1 MAKSKIDDITKTGG
15 QTYRD
20 LQKQNAADYE
30 IAQTSSLAGLTPDAP
45 ILRPRDFIYE
55 GPEQSPLMRQ
65 TGGEDYWGNSMFDDQ
80 NISEEGLQDITS
92 IRADNQ
98 PWYAKIAAG
107 ISKGAILAG
116 TTFLDG
122 TVGLLTGLGTAISEG
137 RWSGIWD
144 NSFSRAMKDVN
155 DWSEKALPNYYTKE
169 ELERPW
175 YENIFTAN
183 FLGDKFIKNLGF
195 SVGAFYSG
203 NIYAAPFRMG
213 KVAQAINSVF
223 SSTKAAPLTSAL
235 VGSGLAAINEGRV
248 EAINNST
255 DWFNLKK
262 QELDDWYNKQIA
274 DEFAP
279 LYEEAQKEFA
289 ATKGNI
295 QQVQMFDG
303 STKVID
309 PAAERY
315 KHRLAQL
322 DAQMADKIAL
332 KDSDKRYQEA
342 IGRLSEDRL
351 KMGNMDLLMNLPV
364 LMASNLIQFGKA
376 FAGGYK
382 TGRVVDGVK
391 RRSFNTAE
399 KNATKGAVAEGAATK
414 EVGTTAAAE
423 TGAKVA
429 ATEATEAAVKP
440 RVNWM
445 YEYAQSKFATPG
457 AIIKSGFS
465 EGTEEITQKAASV
478 VAGKYYETD
487 INNWYRKQIDPDA
500 EEETLDF
507 IKANVEGIA
516 ETFGDISSWEEF
528 FIGGLTGM
536 LGIPTVTTRTNTEG
550 KSRLGF
556 KIQGGAYNTWRDVQ
570 EKRARGEELAAQMNA
585 RIQSPEFLNYYQ
597 GLIRHNALQRDMDD
611 ALKSGNPFDF
621 KNAEHAQFV
630 SDIIMFD
637 KAGRLNDLEAIL
649 ETTLDT
655 SEENLAEIVKKT
667 TSKTADGKLAGPYA
681 EYAHLEDDNS
691 ISVDFGREG
700 VAEMTKKVNKQ
711 KKESLAAIKSY
722 KKVKTDLDIT
732 YGAALDDEQLAE
744 LTYMQTQLQDWQDRA
759 KDMAPLIRKTFQS
772 MIDNVTTLRQQA
784 DKRVEESRKKTTEP
798 IDKSLDDELVEAV
811 ADYKRVDREKKYLDN
826 IRDLLSKSDE
836 EIVQILM
843 NPENKE
849 YLEAVLENV
858 KMFADDYISGLDV
871 FDAVQMIGDLAKI
884 GEGIKNYQSK
894 LKEYLV
900 DPNKITED
908 KAKVTEEVAK
918 EIDEKKATNLK
929 DRLSKAKNV
938 AELRDIIKGET
949 ETGGIDAAIEELEKE
964 GSTVAKNYRE
974 TQMYDNEVQKA
985 LNELGEDA
993 QTTQDAKA
1001 LWEEQKNAAD
1011 NIEQIA
1017 NPNSVF
1023 INNETAFDED
1033 SGGDVEASAVRFQ
1046 NARYTIQKAMSKVNN
1061 DIKFRDRFSP
1071 EYKQTPTKNEGK
1083 SEEPGT
1089 TPGGTNAEEGQRGQA
1104 PQNIQR
1110 PQGATNIPQTPGTSQ
1125 TPIGNETAQE
1135 IIDANKK
1142 ANEGAQS
1149 PADLDKQQQGKRK
1162 YYNPTIP
1169 ELHIEASKE
1178 GDFRPFDVVV
1188 AEREHGANYHVIYE
1202 YLRDNG
1208 AFDYV
1213 NSGKLKV
1220 GDTLR
1225 FMIDPEFEES
1235 MKASLGDRYK
1245 GPTIFF
1251 VTAEGQIVGDVA
1263 SSTAGRY
1270 EGLQEAVNKIK
1281 EEYSN
1286 SQKRVGTYVT
1296 NIKEDDELITYTFDT
1311 YRSKDNKKLSRTGVL
1326 IDKKDLPKSTLDQ
1339 LTGEDDEVA
1348 DEIKGIRMY
1357 ELRIMKGGEHRV
1369 GASFFVTFSDGRR
1382 IQMEA
1387 SFKENPISSGLI
1399 RIGTDNKVTTAPNIK
1414 EGLNTNEPSALEDR
1428 ISIDSTVEDQGEHT
1442 AFGNKKATDLRS
1454 IDKRSFKPNEN
1465 RTNAKVSDNTVNIYQ
1480 VKGHPNF
1487 HGRGGTGI
1495 GITAWRNITDKEAQQ
1510 IIDEIYNNPDK
1521 YFTFTKNP
1529 RNGSGTTANYQKI
1542 ADLVDEVLHT
1552 PEHEATTQTQ
1562 SPQQISN
1569 GKFIS
1574 SLETRVSQM
1583 MVGKVPYTSEERNL
1597 ADIPGVSD
1605 ENRQPIFGIAKQG
1618 IIHTNG
1624 KVTQDK
1630 IITPADLANKDGRL
1644 YLLIPNAA
1652 GTYSPVAVRVKHLN
1666 RQEFNL
1672 EDPTVA
1678 ETLIGKEINQLISKL
1693 SQATTKEE
1701 VSSAMEALAKEV
1713 FMGDIIVSHFDKAGG
1728 GILFSRKIRKPDGTY
1743 EMTTIDGQEV
1753 PKTVKTPIYFYNA
1766 PTSVTINGIHY
1777 TSLEAAKD
1785 AGADITPYM
1794 ERKSDEEVQ
1803 KAIITLLMSY
1813 NLPLQVDVNTINST
1827 GQNTRLIKSGILTSN
1842 LREAKVI
1849 GSWFTTD
1856 YFDAEGN
1863 LKEASRIPNV
1873 PRKASTSRSPVGGA
1887 PSIIPGIKISG
1898 VNHPT
1903 RYINLTTN
1911 TILDENGK
1919 DITSTMPADEK
1930 QLYFDMAWAL
1940 NAFGNATVSS
1950 SMIDNKVVT
1959 PEGRVL
1965 NRTTGKYLTGEAAQ
1979 KVKDDIANRNKR
1991 VADSE
1996 QVLQEIQANQV
2007 KVDKGRTDSEYYY
2020 IQEEDGEYHPY
2031 SRVHSV
2037 LGDNW
2042 TGSREGTN
2050 SSNALK
2056 AGSMVDTIIRDFFN
2070 DKTPT
2075 RPEEMS
2081 EEAFNSL
2088 LDRLNDIKANIEARG
2103 EKFLTNNIVLYQ
2115 KYADGT
2121 RVAGEVDILAV
2132 DRNGNFKIYDVKTSK
2147 YSFGGTY
2154 FNTKGDKQRMST
2166 KDYYTLQLSAYQ
2178 DLFESQYRVP
2188 VISLGILP
2196 FVLTYDGAN
2205 ISKITGEKGI
2215 SITYNSNSGVHNTYR
2230 TPEVKP
2236 AGKTTALAI
2245 LEEMEHTTDYK
2256 EGKVDDQIMFPEE
2269 LGNNTI
2275 EDFYEVDGKLHKGYV
2290 TNEIGEVDGIP
2301 IGVAKIPQYT
2311 KGFKKDGEEHIAF
2324 SDYYAVFPN
2333 GKTFKILQ
2341 SDSLTDKEVADTIV
2355 EVLSKNPTRVKSIAS
2370 EESIITKARQQ
2381 AEESAIP
2388 TTPAAPNAPIAP
2400 SNSGAAAAINITER
2414 VTEKDDE
2421 FEDDANIDG
2430 LLKKAEEGELEI
2442 WDQGKEVKWLEK
2454 HLPQLSKED
2463 RLQIVKGLINVADK
2477 GPIAWGMFSKGII
2490 TLSDI
2495 AAKGTLYHEAFHA
2508 VFNLML
2514 SRDERLALY
2523 DEARKLYGENLSL
2536 RDLQEEMAEGFRNYM
2551 LDQDSRGLG
2560 RKIRDFFKNLWI
2572 KARFWKKTKPTLD
2585 SYYRAINNGR
2595 YRKNAINDRYN
2606 DDTMYS
2612 RSETLQKYESE
2623 MDSIKQQ
2630 AIKNGT
2636 FMKAPNGNPT
2646 NLNERQWLQVRTK
2659 AFKSWFGDWEKVANI
2674 TEEELQTASLIFDR
2688 VPELAKI
2695 GTPSEYAA
2703 YIKEIFPNSVEK
2715 EVYWH
2720 GSNEDFS
2727 EGFSSAKR
2735 GEGSGALETKK
2746 RNDLY
2751 LNKQGWASLQY
2762 VNGINRKGRD
2772 KNGFA
2777 HWNKL
2782 WWELKEIMSNGRRE
2796 NNDWKDIVIDESTIR
2811 QAIPNKKGVFNRD
2824 SGGKS
2829 GKWLSERKADY
2840 GYENKSDKEFFEEV
2854 FGIRLGKDTFNT
2866 WTERNAEIF
2875 KSLEKSAKGINPV
2888 VIDVR
2893 NPIVEEGQNTYYE
2906 EQRGL
2911 FTIADAKGNDAILSK
2926 KADNEFNS
2934 DVAVVINA
2942 NNDNVYWLGTKSDI
2956 ERFRQWKIN
2965 NNASK
2970 VVDENGEPLVVYHT
2984 TREVRTPRINIF
2996 KKQEGYKSN
3005 SLFYFSNS
3013 KESSQ
3018 TYFVGLPTIGD
3029 FTSRKELLNE
3039 YKEDEEFRD
3048 INTLQELENIVIN
3061 KIELINKEINIL
3073 NNRISNKGPKILGKV
3088 DLNTGQIIK
3097 EKSSSENNKIYSL
3110 QSDLHYYNNILN
3122 TITPYIRVEREGYDN
3137 IKEMQTYQVFLNI
3150 KTPFIVNAKN
3160 MSWDTFDRSL
3170 GIRYDFNPENFY
3182 FESRKNEDGFII
3194 TNFMDASYERDT
3206 IISTTYAVENPNQIK
3221 SATDNIGQ
3229 FSRENDDIYYSTLT
3243 TQELEQQLDASYAN
3257 ARATV
3262 AMLNNRRYMSGA
3274 EAMDAFNNSGI
3285 DKNLFY
3291 RVFKAPNAVGYKIQL
3306 LTRNAYKQY
3315 KDKMLDRQD
3324 EYLDRLEAER
3334 PTIDRFDDFDSL
3346 DPEVQSDIFNSGM
3359 TKEQYNRLSKEE
3371 KDWAIHCAGL

>member
-30 IAQTSSLAGLTPDAP
+30 IAQTSSLADLTPDAP

-223 SSTKAAPLTSAL
+223 RSTKAAPLTSAL
-235 VGSGLAAINEGRV
+235 VGSGLAAVNEGRV

-309 PAAERY
+309 PAAEKY

-322 DAQMADKIAL
+322 DAQMANKIAL

-457 AIIKSGFS
+457 AIIKSGFT

-516 ETFGDISSWEEF
+516 ETLGDISSWEEF

-536 LGIPTVTTRTNTEG
+536 LGIPTVTTRTNAEG

-556 KIQGGAYNTWRDVQ
+556 KIQGGAYNTWRDAQ

-649 ETTLDT
+649 GTTLDT
-655 SEENLAEIVKKT
+655 SEENLAEIVKQT

-722 KKVKTDLDIT
+722 KKVKTDLDIA

-744 LTYMQTQLQDWQDRA
+744 LTYMKTQLQDWQDRA

-784 DKRVEESRKKTTEP
+784 DKIVEESRKKTTEP

-811 ADYKRVDREKKYLDN
+811 ADYKRVDREKKYFDT

-894 LKEYLV
+894 FKEYLV

-908 KAKVTEEVAK
+908 KVKVTEEVAK

-1011 NIEQIA
+1011 NIKQIA

-1033 SGGDVEASAVRFQ
+1033 SGGDAEVSAVRFQ

-1071 EYKQTPTKNEGK
+1071 EYKQTPTKNGGK

-1104 PQNIQR
+1104 PQNTQR

-1142 ANEGAQS
+1142 ANEEAQS

-1281 EEYSN
+1281 EEYSS
-1286 SQKRVGTYVT
+1286 SQKRVGTHVT
-1296 NIKEDDELITYTFDT
+1296 
-1311 YRSKDNKKLSRTGVL
+1311 
-1326 IDKKDLPKSTLDQ
+1326 
-1339 LTGEDDEVA
+1339 
-1348 DEIKGIRMY
+1348 
-1357 ELRIMKGGEHRV
+1357 
-1369 GASFFVTFSDGRR
+1369 
-1382 IQMEA
+1382 
-1387 SFKENPISSGLI
+1387 
-1399 RIGTDNKVTTAPNIK
+1399 NIK

-1552 PEHEATTQTQ
+1552 PEHEVTTQTQ

-1701 VSSAMEALAKEV
+1701 VSSTVEALAKEV

-1777 TSLEAAKD
+1777 TSLGAAKD

-1863 LKEASRIPNV
+1863 LKEASRILNV

-1965 NRTTGKYLTGEAAQ
+1965 DRTTGKYLTGEAAQ

-2031 SRVHSV
+2031 SRVHSI

-2056 AGSMVDTIIRDFFN
+2056 AGSIVDTIIRDFFN
-2070 DKTPT
+2070 DKTPI
-2075 RPEEMS
+2075 RPEGMS

-2088 LDRLNDIKANIEARG
+2088 LDRLNAIKANIEARG

-2132 DRNGNFKIYDVKTSK
+2132 DRNGNFKIYDIKTSK

-2324 SDYYAVFPN
+2324 SNYYAVFPN

-2355 EVLSKNPTRVKSIAS
+2355 EALSKNPTRVKSIAA

-2400 SNSGAAAAINITER
+2400 SNSGAAAAINLTER
-2414 VTEKDDE
+2414 ITEKDDE

-2454 HLPQLSKED
+2454 RLPQLSKED

-2477 GPIAWGMFSKGII
+2477 GPIAWGEFSKGII

-2674 TEEELQTASLIFDR
+2674 TKEELQTASLIFDR

-2762 VNGINRKGRD
+2762 VDGINRKDRD
-2772 KNGFA
+2772 KNGFG

-2796 NNDWKDIVIDESTIR
+2796 NNDWKNIIIDESTIR

-2824 SGGKS
+2824 SGGKN

-2840 GYENKSDKEFFEEV
+2840 GYENKSDKEFFEEI
-2854 FGIRLGKDTFNT
+2854 FGIKLGKDTFNT
-2866 WTERNAEIF
+2866 WTARNAEIF

-2893 NPIVEEGQNTYYE
+2893 NPIIEEGQNTYYE

-2911 FTIADAKGNDAILSK
+2911 FTTADAKGNDAILSK

-2956 ERFRQWKIN
+2956 ERFRQWKTN

-2970 VVDENGEPLVVYHT
+2970 VVDENGEPLVVYHGNRTDNKIT
-2984 TREVRTPRINIF
+2984 TF
-2996 KKQEGYKSN
+2996 D
-3005 SLFYFSNS
+3005 L
-3013 KESSQ
+3013 
-3018 TYFVGLPTIGD
+3018 
-3029 FTSRKELLNE
+3029 SRKGTEHKERAISGFWFTTDKNIAKEE
-3039 YKEDEEFRD
+3039 YALKPESIGKGIEY
-3048 INTLQELENIVIN
+3048 LQYG
-3061 KIELINKEINIL
+3061 EII
-3073 NNRISNKGPKILGKV
+3073 P
-3088 DLNTGQIIK
+3088 
-3097 EKSSSENNKIYSL
+3097 
-3110 QSDLHYYNNILN
+3110 
-3122 TITPYIRVEREGYDN
+3122 
-3137 IKEMQTYQVFLNI
+3137 VFLNI
-3150 KTPFIVNAKN
+3150 KNPVETEQQGITVNDTPYGIFTTAKEKLNDFI
-3160 MSWDTFDRSL
+3160 DRSKAL
-3170 GIRYDFNPENFY
+3170 TRENTDGYILTLVDSDNRADDFVSKQTQLVVN
-3182 FESRKNEDGFII
+3182 
-3194 TNFMDASYERDT
+3194 
-3206 IISTTYAVENPNQIK
+3206 NPNQIK

-3243 TQELEQQLDASYAN
+3243 TQELEQQLDASYAY

-3262 AMLNNRRYMSGA
+3262 AILNNRRYMSET

-3306 LTRNAYKQY
+3306 LTRDAYKQY

>member
-1 MAKSKIDDITKTGG
+1 MAIDNDITKTGPKPLKG
-15 QTYRD
+15 VRNSDLYSNPTLGLPQIQLNSIDELAQQAAYRNAQARSGHLGYSAFDSTGLFQVQTDENLEYGSSVFD
-20 LQKQNAADYE
+20 EGILVNPDQE
-30 IAQTSSLAGLTPDAP
+30 TIANQRGD
-45 ILRPRDFIYE
+45 R
-55 GPEQSPLMRQ
+55 
-65 TGGEDYWGNSMFDDQ
+65 
-80 NISEEGLQDITS
+80 
-92 IRADNQ
+92 Q
-98 PWYAKIAAG
+98 PWYAQIAAG
-107 ISKGAILAG
+107 ISKGLLLAG

-122 TVGLLTGLGTAISEG
+122 TIGLLTGIGTAFSEW
-137 RWSGIWD
+137 RFSGIWD
-144 NSFSRAMKDVN
+144 NSVSRALKEFN
-155 DWSEKALPNYYTKE
+155 DWSEKALPNYYTRE
-169 ELERPW
+169 ELNNPW
-175 YENIFTAN
+175 YENIFTSN

-195 SVGAFYSG
+195 SIGAFYSG
-203 NIYAAPFRMG
+203 NVYAAPFRMG

-223 SSTKAAPLTSAL
+223 KSTKAAPLTSSI
-235 VGSGLAAINEGRV
+235 VGIGLASVNESRV

-255 DWFNLKK
+255 DWFNLHK
-262 QELDDWYNKQIA
+262 QQLDDWWDTQINE
-274 DEFAP
+274 EFAP

-289 ATKGNI
+289 ATKG
-295 QQVQMFDG
+295 QLQRVTTADG
-303 STKVID
+303 TTRIID

-315 KHRLAQL
+315 KNRLAQL
-322 DAQMADKIAL
+322 DAQMANRRAARN
-332 KDSDKRYQEA
+332 SDKRYQEA
-342 IGRLSEDRL
+342 LGKLSEDRL

-364 LMASNLIQFGKA
+364 LMASNAIQFAKA

-382 TGRVVDGVK
+382 TGRAVDGIK
-391 RRSFNTAE
+391 RRSLNAAE
-399 KNATKGAVAEGAATK
+399 KNATKGAVAEGAAAK
-414 EVGTTAAAE
+414 EAGATVTATEGAAAKAATTAKGAAATESAALNTAAPVTAGTTAKVVATETAE
-423 TGAKVA
+423 TAAK
-429 ATEATEAAVKP
+429 P
-440 RVNWM
+440 GVNWM
-445 YEYAQSKFATPG
+445 YEYARSKFATPG
-457 AIIKSGFS
+457 AVVKSGLS
-465 EGTEEITQKAASV
+465 EGTEEIMQKAASV
-478 VAGKYYETD
+478 VAGKYYETN
-487 INNWYRKQIDPDA
+487 INNWYKKQIDPNA
-500 EEETLDF
+500 EEETLNF

-528 FIGGLTGM
+528 AIGGITGM
-536 LGIPTVTTRTNTEG
+536 LGIPTITTRTNAEG
-550 KSRLGF
+550 KTRLGF
-556 KIQGGAYNTWRDVQ
+556 KMQGGARNEWREAQ
-570 EKRARGEELAAQMNA
+570 EKRKRGEELAAQMNA

-611 ALKSGNPFDF
+611 ALQSGNPFEF

-637 KAGRLNDLEAIL
+637 KAGRLNDLEAML
-649 ETTLDT
+649 GMALDT
-655 SEENLAEIVKKT
+655 SEENLAEIVKQT

-691 ISVDFGREG
+691 ISVDFGKEG
-700 VAEMTKKVNKQ
+700 IAEMTKKVNKQ
-711 KKESLAAIKSY
+711 KEESLAAIKNY
-722 KKVKTDLDIT
+722 RKTKTDLDIA

-772 MIDNVTTLRQQA
+772 MMDNYLAIRKQSDEKERKSREETA
-784 DKRVEESRKKTTEP
+784 DP
-798 IDKSLDDELVEAV
+798 IDKSLDEELALTVKDYQR
-811 ADYKRVDREKKYLDN
+811 ADRDKKYFDN
-826 IRDLLSKSDE
+826 IRDLLSKNDE
-836 EIVQILM
+836 ELVQTLM
-843 NPENKE
+843 NPENKGF
-849 YLEAVLENV
+849 LEGVLENT

-871 FDAVQMIGDLAKI
+871 FDAVQMIGDLSKI

-908 KAKVTEEVAK
+908 KAKATEEVAK
-918 EIDEKKATNLK
+918 EVDEKKAADLK
-929 DRLSKAKNV
+929 GRLSKATNV
-938 AELRDIIKGET
+938 SELRDIIKGKT

-985 LNELGEDA
+985 LDELGEDA
-993 QTTQDAKA
+993 QTTQDARA
-1001 LWEEQKNAAD
+1001 LWEAQKGAAE
-1011 NIEQIA
+1011 NMEQIA

-1023 INNETAFDED
+1023 INNDTALDED
-1033 SGGDVEASAVRFQ
+1033 SEGDVEASAVRFQ
-1046 NARYTIQKAMSKVNN
+1046 NARYAIQKAISKVNN

-1071 EYKQTPTKNEGK
+1071 EYKQTPTKNDGK
-1083 SEEPGT
+1083 SEKPGT
-1089 TPGGTNAEEGQRGQA
+1089 TPGGTNAEEGQGGQA
-1104 PQNIQR
+1104 PQNTQR
-1110 PQGATNIPQTPGTSQ
+1110 PQGATNIPQTSGTSQ

-1142 ANEGAQS
+1142 ANEEAQS
-1149 PADLDKQQQGKRK
+1149 PADLDRQQQGKRQ

-1178 GDFRPFDVVV
+1178 GDFRPFDIVV

-1235 MKASLGDRYK
+1235 MKASLGDKYK

-1251 VTAEGQIVGDVA
+1251 VTADGQVVGDVA

-1311 YRSKDNKKLSRTGVL
+1311 YRSKDNKKLTRTGVS

-1339 LTGEDDEVA
+1339 LSEDGETVDDIV
-1348 DEIKGIRMY
+1348 GIQMY
-1357 ELRIMKGGEHRV
+1357 ELRIGKGEGHRV
-1369 GASFFVTFSDGRR
+1369 GASFMVNFSDGSR

-1387 SFKENPISSGLI
+1387 SFKEDPISSGLI
-1399 RIGTDNKVTTAPNIK
+1399 HIGADNKVTTAPNIK
-1414 EGLNTNEPSALEDR
+1414 EGLNTSEPSALEDR
-1428 ISIDSTVEDQGEHT
+1428 ISISSTVEDQGEHT

-1454 IDKRSFKPNEN
+1454 IDKRSFNPSEN
-1465 RTNAKVSDNTVNIYQ
+1465 RTNAKVSNNTVNIYQ

-1529 RNGSGTTANYQKI
+1529 QNGSGTAANYQKI
-1542 ADLVDEVLHT
+1542 ADLVDKVLHT
-1552 PEHEATTQTQ
+1552 PEHEAPVQTQ

-1569 GKFIS
+1569 GKFIAS
-1574 SLETRVSQM
+1574 YETKVSQM
-1583 MVGKVPYTSEERNL
+1583 MVGKIPYTSEERNL

-1666 RQEFNL
+1666 RQEFNI

-1701 VSSAMEALAKEV
+1701 VSSAVGALAKEV

-1728 GILFSRKIRKPDGTY
+1728 GILFSRKIRKTDGTY

-1785 AGADITPYM
+1785 SGADVTPYM
-1794 ERKSDEEVQ
+1794 ERKSNEDVQ
-1803 KAIITLLMSY
+1803 KAIVTLLMSY
-1813 NLPLQVDVNTINST
+1813 NLPLQVDINTINST

-1863 LKEASRIPNV
+1863 LKEASKVPSV
-1873 PRKASTSRSPVGGA
+1873 PRKPSTSKTPVGGTNN
-1887 PSIIPGIKISG
+1887 IIPGIEIGG

-1903 RYINLTTN
+1903 RYVNLTTN

-1919 DITSTMPADEK
+1919 DITSTMSAGER

-1940 NAFGNATVSS
+1940 NAFGNATVSP

-1979 KVKDDIANRNKR
+1979 KVKDDITNRNKR

-1996 QVLQEIQANQV
+1996 QVLQDIQANQV
-2007 KVDKGRTDSEYYY
+2007 KVDKGKTDGEYYY

-2042 TGSREGTN
+2042 TGNREGTN
-2050 SSNALK
+2050 SNNALK
-2056 AGSMVDTIIRDFFN
+2056 AGSMVDTIIRDFFS

-2075 RPEEMS
+2075 RPEGMS

-2088 LDRLNDIKANIEARG
+2088 LDRLNAIKAGIEARG

-2115 KYADGT
+2115 KYSDGT

-2132 DRNGNFKIYDVKTSK
+2132 DRDGNFKIYDVKTSK

-2178 DLFESQYRVP
+2178 DLFESQYGVP
-2188 VISLGILP
+2188 IISLGILP
-2196 FVLTYDGAN
+2196 FVLTYDGTN
-2205 ISKITGEKGI
+2205 VSKITGEKGI
-2215 SITYNSNSGVHNTYR
+2215 PITYNSNSGVHNTFR

-2236 AGKTTALAI
+2236 AEKASTPIEDITESNSEDA
-2245 LEEMEHTTDYK
+2245 
-2256 EGKVDDQIMFPEE
+2256 DQILDSMNPIVDTSNEQAFAYDPEAYE
-2269 LGNNTI
+2269 T
-2275 EDFYEVDGKLHKGYV
+2275 FYEIDGKLHKGYV
-2290 TNEIGEVDGIP
+2290 SVIGKIEGTTL
-2301 IGVAKIPQYT
+2301 GMLKIPQYT

-2324 SDYYAVFPN
+2324 YDYYAVFPN
-2333 GKTFKILQ
+2333 GKTFKIAQ
-2341 SDSLTDKEVADTIV
+2341 GQMEDEEVENTIKTA
-2355 EVLSKNPTRVKSIAS
+2355 LSKNPARVKSIAA
-2370 EESIITKARQQ
+2370 EETVITKARQQ
-2381 AEESAIP
+2381 AEANIIKNMSKEKSSVLPEESATP
-2388 TTPAAPNAPIAP
+2388 TTPIEPNTPAAP
-2400 SNSGAAAAINITER
+2400 SNSGAAAAVNIAER
-2414 VTEKDDE
+2414 VAEKDDE
-2421 FEDDANIDG
+2421 FEDDADLDD
-2430 LLKKAEEGELEI
+2430 LLRKAEEGELEI

-2477 GPIAWGMFSKGII
+2477 GPIAWGKFSKGII
-2490 TLSDI
+2490 TLSDV

-2508 VFNLML
+2508 VFNMML

-2536 RDLQEEMAEGFRNYM
+2536 RDLQEEMAEGFRRYV
-2551 LDQDSRGLG
+2551 LDQDNRGLG
-2560 RKIRDFFKNLWI
+2560 RRIRDFFKNLWT

-2585 SYYRAINNGR
+2585 SYYRAINKGK
-2595 YRKNAINDRYN
+2595 YRRSAINDR
-2606 DDTMYS
+2606 DS
-2612 RSETLQKYESE
+2612 RDLMAEDKAVIE
-2623 MDSIKQQ
+2623 MNSIKQQ

-2659 AFKSWFGDWEKVANI
+2659 AFKDWFGDWE
-2674 TEEELQTASLIFDR
+2674 
-2688 VPELAKI
+2688 
-2695 GTPSEYAA
+2695 
-2703 YIKEIFPNSVEK
+2703 
-2715 EVYWH
+2715 
-2720 GSNEDFS
+2720 
-2727 EGFSSAKR
+2727 
-2735 GEGSGALETKK
+2735 
-2746 RNDLY
+2746 NDP
-2751 LNKQGWASLQY
+2751 
-2762 VNGINRKGRD
+2762 
-2772 KNGFA
+2772 A
-2777 HWNKL
+2777 H
-2782 WWELKEIMSNGRRE
+2782 
-2796 NNDWKDIVIDESTIR
+2796 
-2811 QAIPNKKGVFNRD
+2811 
-2824 SGGKS
+2824 
-2829 GKWLSERKADY
+2829 
-2840 GYENKSDKEFFEEV
+2840 
-2854 FGIRLGKDTFNT
+2854 
-2866 WTERNAEIF
+2866 
-2875 KSLEKSAKGINPV
+2875 
-2888 VIDVR
+2888 
-2893 NPIVEEGQNTYYE
+2893 
-2906 EQRGL
+2906 
-2911 FTIADAKGNDAILSK
+2911 
-2926 KADNEFNS
+2926 
-2934 DVAVVINA
+2934 
-2942 NNDNVYWLGTKSDI
+2942 
-2956 ERFRQWKIN
+2956 
-2965 NNASK
+2965 ASK
-2970 VVDENGEPLVVYHT
+2970 VIDENGEPLVVYHHRMT
-2984 TREVRTPRINIF
+2984 EISDFGKRENNLYPGI
-2996 KKQEGYKSN
+2996 
-3005 SLFYFSNS
+3005 YFSLTPYTWYGKVQIKAFLNLRNPFKGS
-3013 KESSQ
+3013 DGITGGIHGDSYN
-3018 TYFVGLPTIGD
+3018 YFVQQGYDGAIGVFD
-3029 FTSRKELLNE
+3029 
-3039 YKEDEEFRD
+3039 D
-3048 INTLQELENIVIN
+3048 
-3061 KIELINKEINIL
+3061 
-3073 NNRISNKGPKILGKV
+3073 SNPKFASLKGKV
-3088 DLNTGQIIK
+3088 I
-3097 EKSSSENNKIYSL
+3097 E
-3110 QSDLHYYNNILN
+3110 
-3122 TITPYIRVEREGYDN
+3122 
-3137 IKEMQTYQVFLNI
+3137 
-3150 KTPFIVNAKN
+3150 IVA
-3160 MSWDTFDRSL
+3160 
-3170 GIRYDFNPENFY
+3170 FY
-3182 FESRKNEDGFII
+3182 
-3194 TNFMDASYERDT
+3194 
-3206 IISTTYAVENPNQIK
+3206 PNQIK

-3229 FSRENDDIYYSTLT
+3229 FSRENNDIYYSTLT
-3243 TQELEQQLDASYAN
+3243 TQELEHHLDASYAN
-3257 ARATV
+3257 ARRTV
-3262 AMLNNRRYMSGA
+3262 AMLNNRRYMSEA

-3285 DKNLFY
+3285 DRNLFY
-3291 RVFKAPNAVGYKIQL
+3291 RIFKAPNAVGYKIQL
-3306 LTRNAYKQY
+3306 LTRDVYKQY
-3315 KDKMLDRQD
+3315 KDEMLDKQD
-3324 EYLDRLEAER
+3324 EYLDNLKTEES
-3334 PTIDRFDDFDSL
+3334 TIDRFDDFDSL
-3346 DPEVQSDIFNSGM
+3346 DPEVQSNMFDSGM
-3359 TKEQYNRLSKEE
+3359 TREQYNRLSKEE

>member
-223 SSTKAAPLTSAL
+223 RSTKAAPLTSAL

-414 EVGTTAAAE
+414 EVSTTAAAE

-556 KIQGGAYNTWRDVQ
+556 KIQGGAYNTWRDAQ

-655 SEENLAEIVKKT
+655 SEENLAEIVKQT

-798 IDKSLDDELVEAV
+798 IDESLDDE
-811 ADYKRVDREKKYLDN
+811 RVDREKKYLDN

-871 FDAVQMIGDLAKI
+871 FDAAQMIGDLAKI

-918 EIDEKKATNLK
+918 EIDKKKATNLK

-993 QTTQDAKA
+993 QTIQDAKA

-1071 EYKQTPTKNEGK
+1071 EYKQTPTKNE
-1083 SEEPGT
+1083 
-1089 TPGGTNAEEGQRGQA
+1089 
-1104 PQNIQR
+1104 
-1110 PQGATNIPQTPGTSQ
+1110 
-1125 TPIGNETAQE
+1125 
-1135 IIDANKK
+1135 
-1142 ANEGAQS
+1142 
-1149 PADLDKQQQGKRK
+1149 GKRK

-1597 ADIPGVSD
+1597 ADIPGVFD

-1728 GILFSRKIRKPDGTY
+1728 GILFSKKIRKPDGTY

-1813 NLPLQVDVNTINST
+1813 NLPLQVDVNIINST

-1979 KVKDDIANRNKR
+1979 KVKDDIANRNKQI
-1991 VADSE
+1991 ADSE

-2056 AGSMVDTIIRDFFN
+2056 AGSIVDTIIRDFFN

-2088 LDRLNDIKANIEARG
+2088 LDRLNAIKANIEARG

-2275 EDFYEVDGKLHKGYV
+2275 EDFYEIDGKLHKGYV

-2400 SNSGAAAAINITER
+2400 SNSGAAAAINITDR

-2762 VNGINRKGRD
+2762 VDGINRKDRD
-2772 KNGFA
+2772 KNGFG

-2796 NNDWKDIVIDESTIR
+2796 NNDWKNIVIDESTIR

-2911 FTIADAKGNDAILSK
+2911 FTTADAKGNDAILSK

-2956 ERFRQWKIN
+2956 ERFRQWKTN
-2965 NNASK
+2965 NNSSK
-2970 VVDENGEPLVVYHT
+2970 VVDENGEPLVVYHGT
-2984 TREVRTPRINIF
+2984 DEDFNTFKTDIDWEIYDKQGNLHDVLNLPNSIYATSNIDMAATYYVNESFIDRELDDDIERIY
-2996 KKQEGYKSN
+2996 EA
-3005 SLFYFSNS
+3005 
-3013 KESSQ
+3013 
-3018 TYFVGLPTIGD
+3018 
-3029 FTSRKELLNE
+3029 E
-3039 YKEDEEFRD
+3039 YKGLIFPSERDKRIKEVEEKYNKIKKDIKGKTIPLFVNLRNVKIIDAKNANWNKIKDDGIRKSTRVLEDENRD
-3048 INTLQELENIVIN
+3048 KDGVIIYNVFDFGGFGGYIGYHPSTVLIINNA
-3061 KIELINKEINIL
+3061 
-3073 NNRISNKGPKILGKV
+3073 NNV
-3088 DLNTGQIIK
+3088 
-3097 EKSSSENNKIYSL
+3097 
-3110 QSDLHYYNNILN
+3110 
-3122 TITPYIRVEREGYDN
+3122 
-3137 IKEMQTYQVFLNI
+3137 
-3150 KTPFIVNAKN
+3150 
-3160 MSWDTFDRSL
+3160 
-3170 GIRYDFNPENFY
+3170 
-3182 FESRKNEDGFII
+3182 
-3194 TNFMDASYERDT
+3194 
-3206 IISTTYAVENPNQIK
+3206 K

-3243 TQELEQQLDASYAN
+3243 TQELEQQLDASYTN

-3306 LTRNAYKQY
+3306 LTRDAYKQY